1 MIINGFKSASV
12 TKAIQSA
19 EEIVSNVEHPFYE
32 QSVCV
37 SGMLYQFYLKALHCT
52 GKPNHS

>member
-37 SGMLYQFYLKALHCT
+37 SGMLYQFYLKVLHCT